1 MNPESPTLSQQLAG
15 AQFDLYAFIAVLMR
29 GSNDASDVL
38 QETNLAI
45 LTHEA
50 TYDPARPFLPWAR
63 GIARKHVLRFYQKK
77 GREKLVFDESL
88 IERLA
93 ERVPG
98 AADDKPL
105 NELARLRACMGKLIQ
120 KQRDIVSARYM
131 RGEAV
136 KDIAA
141 REKCSEGAV
150 SMLLYRIRRLL
161 ADCMAKERKRN
172 ANGWLQLR
180 NERNLHSV

>member
-1 MNPESPTLSQQLAG
+1 MNREPSTLSQHLAG
-15 AQFDLYAFIAVLMR
+15 AQFELYAFISVLMR
-29 GSNDASDVL
+29 GVNDASDVL

-45 LTHEA
+45 LSHAA

-63 GIARKHVLRFYQKK
+63 GIARNHVLRFYQKK
-77 GREKLVFDESL
+77 GRDKLVFDDGL

-93 ERVPG
+93 ERVPC

-105 NELARLRACMGKLIQ
+105 NELAQLRTCMGKLIQ

-136 KDIAA
+136 KDIAV

-150 SMLLYRIRRLL
+150 SMLLHRIRRLL

-172 ANGWLQLR
+172 TRGWLQLR